1 MDQSAR
7 RAALKPV
14 LDESRTYLANLF
26 ATTSWSDKPEMLG
39 PIHRP
44 VTLGPDAFQ
53 YKIRFLRGLASHP
66 MKGKTAR
73 VKYTFFLATPL
84 GGLKERFIAEINNK
98 AAGEAYDQG
107 FIGRYYLPF
116 VPGRPDFDDLKQ
128 GLTDLLEGA
137 MYKGKPYGFA
147 FHLVCSEADW
157 DLALIFVEVVSAME
171 VAGVAM

>member
-1 MDQSAR
+1 SRVRCAACFPARGVVASASAATEISPRPCTMDQSAR

-116 VPGRPDFDDLKQ
+116 VPGR
-128 GLTDLLEGA
+128 
-137 MYKGKPYGFA
+137 
-147 FHLVCSEADW
+147 
-157 DLALIFVEVVSAME
+157 
-171 VAGVAM
+171 